1 MCFSYTVSVGEVS
14 SPAEELIPLVVV
26 DLLVQEPSK
35 MVGFGN
41 NVFFLFLLMK
51 SEYQHRII
59 KRKICKKQ
67 VCSTQRGEG
76 NFPQGKISGSIDNV
90 E

>member
-1 MCFSYTVSVGEVS
+1 MSVSEVS

-41 NVFFLFLLMK
+41 SVFFFFLLMK
-51 SEYQHRII
+51 SEYQHRIT
-59 KRKICKKQ
+59 KRKNCKKH

-76 NFPQGKISGSIDNV
+76 NFPQGEISSSIDNV